1 MAIYISGLKGDK
13 IFADIKNFSKKIKGD
28 ANAQAMVNFNNQ
40 AKGMFWISSVPRGG
54 VYGLKIRIFGS
65 KGSLEWAQNNPG
77 YLRLNP
83 AKGAVRLLE
92 KGFFEADFSKKFT
105 RVKYGHPEGYL
116 DAFANIY
123 KEFAESLTKK
133 SKKRN
138 FYPNEDE
145 GLETA
150 KFIEACKISS
160 KKKKWVKI

>member
-1 MAIYISGLKGDK
+1 MD
-13 IFADIKNFSKKIKGD
+13 D
-28 ANAQAMVNFNNQ
+28 NAFLLLRMNNNSR
-40 AKGMFWISSVPRGG
+40 GSIWISSAATGG
-54 VYGLKIRIFGS
+54 ENGLKIRVLGS

-77 YLRLNP
+77 YLRFNP

-105 RVKYGHPEGYL
+105 RAKYGHPEGYL

-123 KEFAESLTKK
+123 KEFAKSLTAK
-133 SKKRN
+133 SKKRH

-160 KKKKWVKI
+160 KRKKWVKL